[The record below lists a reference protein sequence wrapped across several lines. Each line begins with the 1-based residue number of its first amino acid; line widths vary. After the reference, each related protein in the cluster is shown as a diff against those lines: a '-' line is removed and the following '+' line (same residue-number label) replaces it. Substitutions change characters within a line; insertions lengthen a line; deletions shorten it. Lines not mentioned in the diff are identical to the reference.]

1 MAPSKCNYLVFSKTP
16 KCESEKLCLKLLNQ
30 KMTINNNPTFLGVR
44 FDHHLNFNNQVNY
57 IKDTCNKR
65 LNIIKIL
72 SNKTW
77 SLSEKTLIQ
86 LYNSLTRSIIEYS
99 SIIYPCLSKTNW
111 CLLESIQKKSLK
123 IVLKLPRDT
132 SNKIYEEKIINIENL
147 KLRLDKLN
155 EKYLQN
161 CITNEN
167 EIIIDLLKNYLNFSN
182 ARCLK
187 YKTLFCNYVKFL
199 KNLY

>member
-1 MAPSKCNYLVFSKTP
+1 M
-16 KCESEKLCLKLLNQ
+16 
-30 KMTINNNPTFLGVR
+30 
-44 FDHHLNFNNQVNY
+44 
-57 IKDTCNKR
+57 
-65 LNIIKIL
+65 
-72 SNKTW
+72 
-77 SLSEKTLIQ
+77 
-86 LYNSLTRSIIEYS
+86 TRSIIEYS

-187 YKTLFCNYVKFL
+187 YKTLFCNYVKFKKTYIIFFKKTKTK
-199 KNLY
+199 KNFKFILVNILFHVNNLIFFTIFIIMIRFTLFWLT